1 MPTLNS
7 ILENKVLGREYK
19 RVHQEGIQEGV
30 QRGIQQGI
38 QEGELSLLR
47 RQIQARFGSLPEWA
61 EGRLRNRP
69 VAEIEELGVHLLKA
83 ETLEELLK

>member
-19 RVHQEGIQEGV
+19 RGHQEGV
-30 QRGIQQGI
+30 QQGIQQGI

-47 RQIQARFGSLPEWA
+47 RMIEARFGSLPEWA

-69 VAEIEELGVHLLKA
+69 VAEIEEPGVRLLKA